1 MSYVKSVSGS
11 DYRFLVRGV
20 MLYHTCPWLNLLNG
34 PLMFKRRYVTLLPL
48 FVLLAACSSKPKP
61 TETDTTTG
69 TPSGG
74 FLLEPQHNVM
84 QMGGD
89 FANNPNAQQFID
101 KMVNKHGFD
110 RQQLQEILSQAKRL
124 DSVLRLMDNQ
134 APTTSVKPP
143 SGPNGAWLR
152 YRKKF
157 ITPDN
162 VQNGVVFWNQ
172 YEDALNRAWQVYGVP
187 PEIIVGI
194 IGVETRWGRVMGKTR
209 ILDALATLS
218 FNYPRR
224 AEYFSGELETFLLMA
239 RDEQDDPL
247 NLKGSF
253 AGAMGYGQFM
263 PSSYKQ
269 YAVDFSGDGHIN
281 LWDPVDAIGS
291 VANYFKAHGW
301 VKGDQVAVM
310 ANGQA
315 PGLPNGFKTK
325 YSISQLAAAGLT
337 PQQPL
342 GNHQQA
348 SLLRLD
354 VGTGYQYWYGLP
366 NFYTITR
373 YNHST
378 HYAMAVWQLG
388 QAVALARSEPVCGG
402 GRNSVCTEDYS
413 GGLVTGEGFQIS

>member
-61 TETDTTTG
+61 TETETTTG

-162 VQNGVVFWNQ
+162 VQNGVVFWNE

-224 AEYFSGELETFLLMA
+224 AEDFSGELETFLLMA

-301 VKGDQVAVM
+301 VEGDQVAVM

-315 PGLPNGFKTK
+315 PGLPNGFKTR

-388 QAVALARSEPVCGG
+388 QAVALARV
-402 GRNSVCTEDYS
+402 
-413 GGLVTGEGFQIS
+413 Q

>member
-1 MSYVKSVSGS
+1 
-11 DYRFLVRGV
+11 
-20 MLYHTCPWLNLLNG
+20 
-34 PLMFKRRYVTLLPL
+34 MFKRRYVTLLPL

-301 VKGDQVAVM
+301 VKGAPVAVM

-388 QAVALARSEPVCGG
+388 QAVALARV
-402 GRNSVCTEDYS
+402 
-413 GGLVTGEGFQIS
+413 Q

>member
-61 TETDTTTG
+61 TETETTTG

-378 HYAMAVWQLG
+378 HYAMAV
-388 QAVALARSEPVCGG
+388 
-402 GRNSVCTEDYS
+402 
-413 GGLVTGEGFQIS
+413 

>member
-1 MSYVKSVSGS
+1 
-11 DYRFLVRGV
+11 
-20 MLYHTCPWLNLLNG
+20 
-34 PLMFKRRYVTLLPL
+34 MFKRRYVTLLPL

-61 TETDTTTG
+61 TETETTTG

-172 YEDALNRAWQVYGVP
+172 YADALNRAWQVYGVP

-388 QAVALARSEPVCGG
+388 QAVALARV
-402 GRNSVCTEDYS
+402 
-413 GGLVTGEGFQIS
+413 Q

>member
-11 DYRFLVRGV
+11 DYRFLVRGG

-48 FVLLAACSSKPKP
+48 FMLLAACSSKPKP
-61 TETDTTTG
+61 TETETTTG

-291 VANYFKAHGW
+291 VANYFKTHGW

-315 PGLPNGFKTK
+315 PGLPNGFKTR

-388 QAVALARSEPVCGG
+388 QAVALARV
-402 GRNSVCTEDYS
+402 
-413 GGLVTGEGFQIS
+413 Q

>member
-61 TETDTTTG
+61 TETETTTG

-172 YEDALNRAWQVYGVP
+172 YEDARNRAWQVYGVP

-388 QAVALARSEPVCGG
+388 QAVALARV
-402 GRNSVCTEDYS
+402 
-413 GGLVTGEGFQIS
+413 Q

>member
-1 MSYVKSVSGS
+1 
-11 DYRFLVRGV
+11 

-61 TETDTTTG
+61 TETETTTG

-315 PGLPNGFKTK
+315 PGLPNGFKTR
-325 YSISQLAAAGLT
+325 YSISQLATAGLT

-388 QAVALARSEPVCGG
+388 QAVALARV
-402 GRNSVCTEDYS
+402 
-413 GGLVTGEGFQIS
+413 Q

>member
-61 TETDTTTG
+61 TETETTTG

-348 SLLRLD
+348 SLLRLN

-388 QAVALARSEPVCGG
+388 QAVALARV
-402 GRNSVCTEDYS
+402 
-413 GGLVTGEGFQIS
+413 Q

>member
-61 TETDTTTG
+61 TKTETTTG

-101 KMVNKHGFD
+101 RMVNKHGFD

-291 VANYFKAHGW
+291 VANYFKVHGW

-315 PGLPNGFKTK
+315 PGLPNGFKTR

-388 QAVALARSEPVCGG
+388 QAVALARV
-402 GRNSVCTEDYS
+402 
-413 GGLVTGEGFQIS
+413 Q

>member
-61 TETDTTTG
+61 TETETTTG

-315 PGLPNGFKTK
+315 PGLPNGFKTR
-325 YSISQLAAAGLT
+325 YSISQLAAAGLM

-388 QAVALARSEPVCGG
+388 QAVALARV
-402 GRNSVCTEDYS
+402 
-413 GGLVTGEGFQIS
+413 Q

>member
-61 TETDTTTG
+61 TETETTTG

-101 KMVNKHGFD
+101 KMVKKHGFN

-315 PGLPNGFKTK
+315 PGLPNGFKTR
-325 YSISQLAAAGLT
+325 YSISQLATAGLT

-388 QAVALARSEPVCGG
+388 QAVALARV
-402 GRNSVCTEDYS
+402 
-413 GGLVTGEGFQIS
+413 Q

>member
-124 DSVLRLMDNQ
+124 DSVLWLMDNQ

-388 QAVALARSEPVCGG
+388 QAVALARV
-402 GRNSVCTEDYS
+402 
-413 GGLVTGEGFQIS
+413 Q

>member
-301 VKGDQVAVM
+301 VKGDHVAVM

-388 QAVALARSEPVCGG
+388 QAVALARV
-402 GRNSVCTEDYS
+402 
-413 GGLVTGEGFQIS
+413 Q

>member
-157 ITPDN
+157 ITPDK

-388 QAVALARSEPVCGG
+388 QAVALARV
-402 GRNSVCTEDYS
+402 
-413 GGLVTGEGFQIS
+413 Q

>member
-11 DYRFLVRGV
+11 DYRFLVWGV
-20 MLYHTCPWLNLLNG
+20 MLYHTNPWLNLLNG

-61 TETDTTTG
+61 TETETTTG

-101 KMVNKHGFD
+101 RMVNKHGFD

-315 PGLPNGFKTK
+315 PGLPNGFKTR

-388 QAVALARSEPVCGG
+388 QAVALARV
-402 GRNSVCTEDYS
+402 
-413 GGLVTGEGFQIS
+413 Q

>member
-20 MLYHTCPWLNLLNG
+20 MLYRTCPWLNLLNG

-388 QAVALARSEPVCGG
+388 QAVALARV
-402 GRNSVCTEDYS
+402 
-413 GGLVTGEGFQIS
+413 Q

>member
-11 DYRFLVRGV
+11 DYRFLVRGG

-48 FVLLAACSSKPKP
+48 FMLLAACSSKPKP
-61 TETDTTTG
+61 TETETTTG

-194 IGVETRWGRVMGKTR
+194 IGVETSWGRVMGKTR

-315 PGLPNGFKTK
+315 PGLPNGFKTR

-388 QAVALARSEPVCGG
+388 QAVALARV
-402 GRNSVCTEDYS
+402 
-413 GGLVTGEGFQIS
+413 Q

>member
-325 YSISQLAAAGLT
+325 YSISQLAAAGLR

-388 QAVALARSEPVCGG
+388 QAVALARV
-402 GRNSVCTEDYS
+402 
-413 GGLVTGEGFQIS
+413 Q

>member
-1 MSYVKSVSGS
+1 
-11 DYRFLVRGV
+11 
-20 MLYHTCPWLNLLNG
+20 
-34 PLMFKRRYVTLLPL
+34 MFKRRYVALLPL
-48 FVLLAACSSKPKP
+48 CVLLAACSSTPKSS
-61 TETDTTTG
+61 ETQTTTG

-101 KMVNKHGFD
+101 KMVSKHGFD
-110 RQQLQEILSQAKRL
+110 RQQLQEILSQSKRL
-124 DSVLRLMDNQ
+124 DYVLRLMDRQ
-134 APTTSVKPP
+134 APTTQPP
-143 SGPNGAWLR
+143 AGPNG
-152 YRKKF
+152 
-157 ITPDN
+157 
-162 VQNGVVFWNQ
+162 
-172 YEDALNRAWQVYGVP
+172 AWQVYGVP

-194 IGVETRWGRVMGKTR
+194 IGVETRWGRIMGKTR

-263 PSSYKQ
+263 PSSYKE
-269 YAVDFSGDGHIN
+269 YAVDFNGDGHIN

-301 VKGDQVAVM
+301 VKGDTVAVP

-315 PGLPNGFKTK
+315 PGLANGFKTK
-325 YSISQLAAAGLT
+325 YSLSQLAAAGLT
-337 PQQPL
+337 PQQSL
-342 GNHQQA
+342 GNHQEA

-354 VGTGYQYWYGLP
+354 IGTGYQYWYGLP

-388 QAVALARSEPVCGG
+388 QAVALARV
-402 GRNSVCTEDYS
+402 R
-413 GGLVTGEGFQIS
+413 

>member
-172 YEDALNRAWQVYGVP
+172 YEDALNCAWQVYGVP

-388 QAVALARSEPVCGG
+388 QAVALARV
-402 GRNSVCTEDYS
+402 
-413 GGLVTGEGFQIS
+413 Q

>member
-61 TETDTTTG
+61 AETETTTG

-342 GNHQQA
+342 GHHQQA

-388 QAVALARSEPVCGG
+388 QAVALARV
-402 GRNSVCTEDYS
+402 
-413 GGLVTGEGFQIS
+413 Q

>member
-61 TETDTTTG
+61 TETETTTG

-301 VKGDQVAVM
+301 VKGEQVAVM

-325 YSISQLAAAGLT
+325 YSISQLTAAGLT

-388 QAVALARSEPVCGG
+388 QAVALARV
-402 GRNSVCTEDYS
+402 
-413 GGLVTGEGFQIS
+413 Q

>member
-172 YEDALNRAWQVYGVP
+172 YENALNRAWQVYGVP

-388 QAVALARSEPVCGG
+388 QAVALARV
-402 GRNSVCTEDYS
+402 
-413 GGLVTGEGFQIS
+413 Q

>member
-69 TPSGG
+69 TPSGS

-315 PGLPNGFKTK
+315 PGLPNGFKTR

-388 QAVALARSEPVCGG
+388 QAVALARV
-402 GRNSVCTEDYS
+402 
-413 GGLVTGEGFQIS
+413 Q

>member
-388 QAVALARSEPVCGG
+388 QAVARV
-402 GRNSVCTEDYS
+402 
-413 GGLVTGEGFQIS
+413 Q

>member
-1 MSYVKSVSGS
+1 
-11 DYRFLVRGV
+11 
-20 MLYHTCPWLNLLNG
+20 
-34 PLMFKRRYVTLLPL
+34 MFKRRYVTLLPL

-61 TETDTTTG
+61 TETETTTG

-263 PSSYKQ
+263 PSSYKH

-315 PGLPNGFKTK
+315 PGLPNGFKTR

-388 QAVALARSEPVCGG
+388 QAVALARV
-402 GRNSVCTEDYS
+402 
-413 GGLVTGEGFQIS
+413 Q

>member
-1 MSYVKSVSGS
+1 
-11 DYRFLVRGV
+11 
-20 MLYHTCPWLNLLNG
+20 
-34 PLMFKRRYVTLLPL
+34 MFKRRYVTLLPL

-61 TETDTTTG
+61 TETETTTG

-253 AGAMGYGQFM
+253 TGAMGYGQFM

-315 PGLPNGFKTK
+315 PGLPNGFKTR

-337 PQQPL
+337 PQQSL

-388 QAVALARSEPVCGG
+388 QAVALARV
-402 GRNSVCTEDYS
+402 
-413 GGLVTGEGFQIS
+413 Q

>member
-61 TETDTTTG
+61 TETETTTG

-373 YNHST
+373 YNHNT

-388 QAVALARSEPVCGG
+388 QAVALARV
-402 GRNSVCTEDYS
+402 
-413 GGLVTGEGFQIS
+413 Q

>member
-11 DYRFLVRGV
+11 DYRFLVRGG

-48 FVLLAACSSKPKP
+48 FMLLAACSSKPKP
-61 TETDTTTG
+61 TETETTTG

-194 IGVETRWGRVMGKTR
+194 IGVETRWGRVMGTTR

-315 PGLPNGFKTK
+315 PGLPNGFKTR

-388 QAVALARSEPVCGG
+388 QAVALARV
-402 GRNSVCTEDYS
+402 
-413 GGLVTGEGFQIS
+413 Q

>member
-61 TETDTTTG
+61 TETETTTG

-315 PGLPNGFKTK
+315 PGLPNGFKTR

-348 SLLRLD
+348 NLLRLD

-388 QAVALARSEPVCGG
+388 QAVALARV
-402 GRNSVCTEDYS
+402 
-413 GGLVTGEGFQIS
+413 Q

>member
-152 YRKKF
+152 YRIKF

-388 QAVALARSEPVCGG
+388 QAVALARV
-402 GRNSVCTEDYS
+402 
-413 GGLVTGEGFQIS
+413 Q

>member
-61 TETDTTTG
+61 TETETTTG

-315 PGLPNGFKTK
+315 PGLPNGFKTR

-342 GNHQQA
+342 GNYQQA

-388 QAVALARSEPVCGG
+388 QAVALARV
-402 GRNSVCTEDYS
+402 
-413 GGLVTGEGFQIS
+413 Q

>member
-315 PGLPNGFKTK
+315 QGLPNGFKTR

-337 PQQPL
+337 PQQSL

-388 QAVALARSEPVCGG
+388 QAVALARV
-402 GRNSVCTEDYS
+402 
-413 GGLVTGEGFQIS
+413 Q

>member
-1 MSYVKSVSGS
+1 MGYVKSVSGS

-101 KMVNKHGFD
+101 RMVNKHGFD
-110 RQQLQEILSQAKRL
+110 RQQLQEIISQAKRL

-388 QAVALARSEPVCGG
+388 QAVALARV
-402 GRNSVCTEDYS
+402 
-413 GGLVTGEGFQIS
+413 Q

>member
-11 DYRFLVRGV
+11 DYRFLVRGG

-61 TETDTTTG
+61 TETETTTG
-69 TPSGG
+69 TSSGG

-101 KMVNKHGFD
+101 RMVNKHGFD

-388 QAVALARSEPVCGG
+388 QAVALARV
-402 GRNSVCTEDYS
+402 
-413 GGLVTGEGFQIS
+413 Q

>member
-1 MSYVKSVSGS
+1 MCRSGVQEGGNSVKES
-11 DYRFLVRGV
+11 DYCFLVWRR
-20 MLYHTCPWLNLLNG
+20 MLYHTSPRLNLFNG
-34 PLMFKRRYVTLLPL
+34 CLMFKRRYVALLPL

-61 TETDTTTG
+61 SETQTTTG

-84 QMGGD
+84 QTGGD
-89 FANNPNAQQFID
+89 FANNPNAQQFIE

-124 DSVLRLMDNQ
+124 DSVLRLMDRQ
-134 APTTSVKPP
+134 APTTQPP
-143 SGPNGAWLR
+143 AGPNGAWLR
-152 YRKKF
+152 YRKQF

-162 VQNGVVFWNQ
+162 VQNGVAFWNQ

-239 RDEQDDPL
+239 RDESDDPL
-247 NLKGSF
+247 DLKGSF

-269 YAVDFSGDGHIN
+269 YAVDFNGDGHIN

-291 VANYFKAHGW
+291 VANYFKGHGW
-301 VKGDQVAVM
+301 VKGDMVAVP

-315 PGLPNGFKTK
+315 PGLANGFKTQ

-337 PQQPL
+337 PQQSL

-354 VGTGYQYWYGLP
+354 IGTGYQYWYGLP

-388 QAVALARSEPVCGG
+388 QAVALARV
-402 GRNSVCTEDYS
+402 
-413 GGLVTGEGFQIS
+413 Q

>member
-342 GNHQQA
+342 GNHQQT

-388 QAVALARSEPVCGG
+388 QAVALARV
-402 GRNSVCTEDYS
+402 
-413 GGLVTGEGFQIS
+413 Q

>member
-48 FVLLAACSSKPKP
+48 FVWLAACSSKPKP

-388 QAVALARSEPVCGG
+388 QAVALARV
-402 GRNSVCTEDYS
+402 
-413 GGLVTGEGFQIS
+413 Q